1 MHESNEFQKGTGT
14 PPGRRKRPLS
24 GVDPSH
30 IPEGSGP
37 ILESIQKNMG
47 AIPSIYRIMAHAPA
61 VLEASQKT
69 SRALNQGISA
79 RIKEIA
85 YIRASA
91 INLCEY

>member
-1 MHESNEFQKGTGT
+1 MRESKENPMGGGT
-14 PPGRRKRPLS
+14 PPGRRKRPLP
-24 GVDPSH
+24 GVEPSH
-30 IPEGSGP
+30 IPECSKP

-69 SRALNQGISA
+69 SRALNQGLSA
-79 RIKEIA
+79 RLKEIA
-85 YIRASA
+85 YIRTSA

>member
-1 MHESNEFQKGTGT
+1 M
-14 PPGRRKRPLS
+14 
-24 GVDPSH
+24 DPSH

>member
-1 MHESNEFQKGTGT
+1 MHETNENPIGQGI
-14 PPGRRKRPLS
+14 PPGRRKRPLP
-24 GVDPSH
+24 GVDPSNT
-30 IPEGSGP
+30 PEGAGP

-47 AIPSIYRIMAHAPA
+47 AIPTIYRIMAHAPA

-69 SRALNQGISA
+69 SRALNHGLSA
-79 RIKEIA
+79 RLKEIA

>member
-1 MHESNEFQKGTGT
+1 MRETNENPTGEGT
-14 PPGRRKRPLS
+14 PAFRRKRPLP
-24 GVDPSH
+24 GVDPSN
-30 IPEGSGP
+30 IPDGAGP
-37 ILESIQKNMG
+37 ILEAIQKNMG

-79 RIKEIA
+79 RLKEIA
-85 YIRASA
+85 YIRTSA